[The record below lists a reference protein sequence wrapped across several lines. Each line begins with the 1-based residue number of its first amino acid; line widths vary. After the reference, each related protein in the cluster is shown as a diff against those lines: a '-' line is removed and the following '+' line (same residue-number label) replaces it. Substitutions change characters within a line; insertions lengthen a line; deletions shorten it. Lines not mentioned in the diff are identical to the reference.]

1 MDSVGKPFSPT
12 EFGTRIRAAL
22 RRREAPETL
31 EPYVHGGLV
40 LDFARCQVT
49 LGDRPVP
56 LVAME
61 YRLLAELS
69 VNAGKVL
76 TYEHLLEKVWK
87 EKSNAN
93 LSPMRTLVAKPRR
106 KLGEDARNPSYILT
120 KSRVGYWMPEG
131 MD

>member
-1 MDSVGKPFSPT
+1 MAST
-12 EFGTRIRAAL
+12 L
-22 RRREAPETL
+22 RRREVAEPV
-31 EPYVHGGLV
+31 EPYVLGNLSINYP
-40 LDFARCQVT
+40 ARRASVAGRQ
-49 LGDRPVP
+49 VP
-56 LVAME
+56 LTTME

-131 MD
+131 ETADKGMYFIWELWS